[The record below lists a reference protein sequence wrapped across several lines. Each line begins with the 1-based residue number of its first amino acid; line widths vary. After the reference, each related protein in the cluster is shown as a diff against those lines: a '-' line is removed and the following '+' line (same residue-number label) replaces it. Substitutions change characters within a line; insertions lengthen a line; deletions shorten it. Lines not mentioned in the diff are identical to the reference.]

1 MGPLAALGSE
11 KGLDMTVKALR
22 YVHIVSAAALF
33 AAACFAQTQ
42 TARLVGTVHDSTGA
56 VIPNAK
62 VTLVSAETKLGTEAT
77 SNSSGDFVL
86 PALQPGT
93 YALTVEANG
102 FRKARIDGIELI
114 AATNASQSVTLEVG
128 QLSEVVEVAA
138 STINVQTTDSQ
149 VANSVTIKDIETLPQ
164 LARTPITLAIFQPGV
179 QVNPQ
184 ANGSSSGADYSFA
197 HVNGL
202 RQGSNNNSLDGID
215 VNDSV
220 APRIGLSLTSNN
232 TDSVEEARVVT
243 DGGKAEY
250 GRSAGAQVQL
260 ITRSGTNQL
269 HGNGF
274 DYLRNRDLNANDF
287 FNNGAGVPIPVLIQ
301 NTFGGSFGG
310 PIKHNKLFF
319 FGNYQ
324 GIRTH
329 AQGVQNTLVPTA
341 TAQQGIFQWNA
352 GGAVQQ
358 YNILNNDPLHKGIDP
373 TVASLLKLYPAPNNN
388 NCNGSD
394 GLNSSCYIF
403 NFPNGSLSDQFTIKM
418 DYNINDKMHI
428 FERTSWQRNTA
439 IDSLNGAQNVVP
451 GQVPGSQGGKRWG
464 LAGGWDWTISPTMV
478 NEFRIGHQS
487 ASVEFVRPER
497 LAGPMVTLNTWTTPL
512 LTAFPQGRNS
522 PVDEYTDNVTKIHG
536 NHTFKFGGQLRF
548 TKQFGFN
555 DQGIFPNVSL
565 STANGNILNASLI
578 PPGLS
583 STQLTSFQG
592 MWNDLLGRVSS
603 VAQTY
608 YSNLTT
614 FQAAGTPRVRNF
626 LFHEYGFFA
635 QDDWKVTRHLTLNV
649 GLRWEF
655 YPVPYEQNAQQG
667 ILTPA
672 NVFNTA
678 GAADNIA
685 VQPSTKWYGN
695 SWANFAPRFGFA
707 WDPIGDG
714 KTAIRGGYGIFNDR
728 IVGAAASAV
737 DGATPGFSQGVTL
750 FPNSTSG
757 SDVRVGTSP
766 PLPVQPASPAL
777 TPAANRQTALDLM
790 NPNLQT
796 GYVQQFNLSVQRQ
809 IAKNTI
815 LDVGLVANR
824 GVKLFFQTNLDQSH
838 IYDNGFL
845 TAFNQIAGNLTNLSA
860 VPAGNPIVAIFGSPA
875 AAVSAIGS
883 SVFSTG
889 QVGTAANTIDVNN
902 FSKYSAAGISQF
914 YLRRFPQFSNVLL
927 GNNDGRSEYNSLQ
940 VRLQRQFGAVRLAA
954 NYTWSK
960 SLDNDLSAATGG
972 EGNGFVAPLD
982 SFNEGLDR
990 GRSNFDIPQAFT
1002 MTSQYTLPIG
1012 KGHMFGGNMPKWAN
1026 TLLGGWDVGSLW
1038 IWESGSPFTVASGRA
1053 TGPGTGTTATT
1064 STWADYTG
1072 SRNIGGVMTTNN
1084 GIGPG
1089 VYYFTPA
1096 QILNFSEPVAGTFG
1110 SSGRN
1115 TFRGPRFFN
1124 IDASVVKRFE
1134 LMERKYL
1141 TFRAEAYNLLNNV
1154 DFANPGVNL
1163 GGNAAA
1169 FGKISAVV
1177 NNPRIVQLALRF
1189 DF

>member
-1 MGPLAALGSE
+1 M
-11 KGLDMTVKALR
+11 KGTTSRFVR
-22 YVHIVSAAALF
+22 IVF
-33 AAACFAQTQ
+33 AAASLAAMCSAQTQ
-42 TARLVGTVHDSTGA
+42 TARLVGAVHDSTGA
-56 VIPNAK
+56 VLPNAK
-62 VTLVSAETKLGTEAT
+62 VSAVNVATKVTTEAT
-77 SNSSGDFVL
+77 SNASGDYVL

-93 YALTVEANG
+93 YSLTVEATG
-102 FRKARIDGIELI
+102 FRKARIDGIEL
-114 AATNASQSVTLEVG
+114 AAASNVSQAVTLEVG
-128 QLSEVVEVAA
+128 QLTEVVEVTANTV
-138 STINVQTTDSQ
+138 SVQTSDSQ

-184 ANGSSSGADYSFA
+184 ANGTSSGADYSFA

-202 RQGSNNNSLDGID
+202 RQGSNNNTLDGID

-220 APRIGLSLTSNN
+220 VPRIGLSLTANN

-260 ITRSGTNQL
+260 VTRSGTNQF

-287 FNNGAGVPIPVLIQ
+287 FDNAAGIPIPVLIQ

-310 PIKHNKLFF
+310 PIKHNKLFV

-324 GIRTH
+324 GVRTH

-341 TAQQGIFQWNA
+341 TAQQGIYQWLS
-352 GGAVQQ
+352 GKTVQQ
-358 YNILNNDPLHKGIDP
+358 YNIVNADPLHKGIDP

-388 NCNGSD
+388 NCTGSD

-403 NFPNGSLSDQFTIKM
+403 NFANGSLSDQFTIKG
-418 DYNINDKMHI
+418 DYNLNDKMHI
-428 FERTSWQRNTA
+428 FERTSWQRNSS

-451 GQVPGSQGGKRWG
+451 GQVPGTQGGKRWG
-464 LAGGWDWTISPTMV
+464 VAGGWDWTINTTTV
-478 NEFRIGHQS
+478 NEFRYGHQS
-487 ASVEFVRPER
+487 ASTNFNRPER
-497 LAGPMVTLNTWTTPL
+497 EAGPMVSLNTWTTPI
-512 LTAFPQGRNS
+512 LTAFGQGRNS
-522 PVDEYTDNVTKIHG
+522 PVNEFTDNVTKIRG
-536 NHTFKFGGQLRF
+536 SHTFKFGGQIRF
-548 TKQFGFN
+548 TKQYGFN
-555 DQGIFPNVSL
+555 DAGIYPNVSL
-565 STANGNILNASLI
+565 STANGNILNSSLI
-578 PPGLS
+578 PAGLT
-583 STQLTSFQG
+583 STQLTTFQG
-592 MWNDLLGRVSS
+592 MWNDLLGRISS
-603 VAQTY
+603 VTETY

-635 QDDWKVTRHLTLNV
+635 QDDWKVRHNLTLNI
-649 GLRWEF
+649 GLRWEL
-655 YPVPYEQNAQQG
+655 YPVPYEQNGQQG
-667 ILTPA
+667 VLTPS

-678 GAADNIA
+678 GSADNIT
-685 VQPSTKWYGN
+685 VQPSTKWWGN
-695 SWANFAPRFGFA
+695 NWTNFAPRFGFA
-707 WDPIGDG
+707 WDPFSDG
-714 KTAIRGGYGIFNDR
+714 KTSIRGGYGIFNDR
-728 IVGAAASAV
+728 IVGAAASSV

-757 SDVRVGTSP
+757 SDTRVGSAP

-777 TPAANRQTALDLM
+777 TPPATRQTALDLM
-790 NPNLQT
+790 NPNLKT
-796 GYVQQFNLSVQRQ
+796 GYVQQWNLNIQRQ
-809 IAKNTI
+809 IARNTI
-815 LDVGLVANR
+815 LDVGYVANR

-845 TAFNQIAGNLTNLSA
+845 AAFNQIAGNLTNLGA
-860 VPAGNPIVAIFGSPA
+860 VPFNNPIASIFGSPS

-902 FSKYSAAGISQF
+902 FSKYATAGLPQT

-940 VRLQRQFGAVRLAA
+940 VRLQRQIGALRVAA

-960 SLDNDLSAATGG
+960 SLDNDLSTATGG
-972 EGNGFVAPLD
+972 EGNGFAAPLD
-982 SFNEGLDR
+982 SFNEALDR
-990 GRSNFDIPQAFT
+990 GRSNFDIPHAFT
-1002 MTSQYTLPIG
+1002 MTSQYTLPLG
-1012 KGHMFGGNMPKWAN
+1012 KGHMFGGNMPHWAN
-1026 TLLGGWDVGSLW
+1026 TLVGGWDVGSLW
-1038 IWESGSPFTVASGRA
+1038 IWESGSPFTVSSGRA
-1053 TGPGTGTTATT
+1053 TGPSTA
-1064 STWADYTG
+1064 STWADYSG
-1072 SRNIGGVMTTNN
+1072 SRSIGSVMTTNN

-1096 QILNFSEPVAGTFG
+1096 EIANFAEPAAGSIG

-1115 TFRGPRFFN
+1115 TFRGPSFFN
-1124 IDASVVKRFE
+1124 LDASLVKRFE
-1134 LMERKYL
+1134 VMERKSI
-1141 TFRAEAYNLLNNV
+1141 TFRAEAYNLLNRV

-1169 FGKISAVV
+1169 FGKISGVV
-1177 NNPRIVQLALRF
+1177 NNPRIVQLALHF

>member
-1 MGPLAALGSE
+1 MKHTAFRSVP
-11 KGLDMTVKALR
+11 
-22 YVHIVSAAALF
+22 IVFAAAWF

-56 VIPNAK
+56 VLPNAK
-62 VTLVSAETKLGTEAT
+62 VSAVNAGTKVRTETLSSA
-77 SNSSGDFVL
+77 NGDYVL
-86 PALQPGT
+86 AALQPGT
-93 YALTVEANG
+93 YELTVEANG
-102 FRKARIDGIELI
+102 FRKARIEGIELA
-114 AATNASQSVTLEVG
+114 AATNVSQAITLEVG
-128 QLSEVVEVAA
+128 QLTEVVEVTA
-138 STINVQTTDSQ
+138 STLNVQTTDSQ

-220 APRIGLSLTSNN
+220 APRIGLSLTANN
-232 TDSVEEARVVT
+232 TDSVEEARIVT

-260 ITRSGTNQL
+260 VTRSGTNQF

-287 FNNGAGVPIPVLIQ
+287 FNNSAGVPIPVLIQ
-301 NTFGGSFGG
+301 NTFGASFGG

-324 GIRTH
+324 GVRTH

-341 TAQQGIFQWNA
+341 TAQQGIFEWLS

-358 YNILNNDPLHKGIDP
+358 YNIINSDPLHKGIDP
-373 TVASLLKLYPAPNNN
+373 TVASLMKLFPAPNNN
-388 NCNGSD
+388 NCTGAD

-403 NFPNGSLSDQFTIKM
+403 NFPNGSLSDQFTVKA
-418 DYNINDKMHI
+418 DYNLNDKMHI
-428 FERTSWQRNTA
+428 FERTSWQRNSS

-451 GQVPGSQGGKRWG
+451 GQVPGTQGGKRWG
-464 LAGGWDWTISPTMV
+464 VAGGWDWTISTTMV
-478 NEFRIGHQS
+478 NEFRYGHQS
-487 ASVEFVRPER
+487 ASVNFNRPER
-497 LAGPMVTLNTWTTPL
+497 TAGPMVSLNTWTTPL

-522 PVDEYTDNVTKIHG
+522 PVDEFTDNLTKVHG
-536 NHTFKFGGQLRF
+536 SHTFKFGGQIRF
-548 TKQFGFN
+548 TKQYGFN
-555 DQGIFPNVSL
+555 DAGIYPNVSL
-565 STANGNILNASLI
+565 STANGNILNSSLI
-578 PPGLS
+578 PAGLN

-592 MWNDLLGRVSS
+592 MYNDLLGRISS
-603 VAQTY
+603 VTETY
-608 YSNLTT
+608 YSNLNT

-626 LFHEYGFFA
+626 EFHEYGFFA
-635 QDDWKVTRHLTLNV
+635 QDDWKVRRNLTLNI
-649 GLRWEF
+649 GLRWEL
-655 YPVPYEQNAQQG
+655 YPVPYEQNGQQG

-678 GAADNIA
+678 GTADNIT
-685 VQPSTKWYGN
+685 VQPSTKWWGN
-695 SWANFAPRFGFA
+695 NWTNFAPRFGFA
-707 WDPIGDG
+707 WDPFSDG

-728 IVGAAASAV
+728 VVGAATSSV

-757 SDVRVGTSP
+757 SDIRIGTTP
-766 PLPVQPASPAL
+766 PLPAQPASPAL

-790 NPNLQT
+790 NPNLKT
-796 GYVQQFNLSVQRQ
+796 GYVQQWNLNIQRQ
-809 IAKNTI
+809 IARNTI
-815 LDVGLVANR
+815 LDVGYVANR

-860 VPAGNPIVAIFGSPA
+860 VPFNNPIASIFGSPA

-902 FSKYSAAGISQF
+902 FSKYAAAGIAQN

-940 VRLQRQFGAVRLAA
+940 VRLQRQIGALRVAA

-982 SFNEGLDR
+982 SFNEALDR

-1002 MTSQYTLPIG
+1002 MTSQYTLPVG
-1012 KGHMFGGNMPKWAN
+1012 KGHMFGSNMPRWAN
-1026 TLLGGWDVGSLW
+1026 TLFGGWDVGSLW
-1038 IWESGSPFTVASGRA
+1038 IWESGSPFTVSSGRA
-1053 TGPGTGTTATT
+1053 TGPSTAN
-1064 STWADYTG
+1064 TWADYTG
-1072 SRNIGGVMTTNN
+1072 SRNAGSVMTSNN

-1096 QILNFSEPVAGTFG
+1096 QIASFAEPVAGSIG

-1124 IDASVVKRFE
+1124 VDASLVKRFE
-1134 LMERKYL
+1134 LMERKSL
-1141 TFRAEAYNLLNNV
+1141 TFRAEAYNLLNKV

-1163 GGNAAA
+1163 GGNASA
-1169 FGKISAVV
+1169 FGKISGVV
-1177 NNPRIVQLALRF
+1177 NNPRIVQMALRF

>member
-1 MGPLAALGSE
+1 M
-11 KGLDMTVKALR
+11 KGTTLKSVQTIL
-22 YVHIVSAAALF
+22 AAALL
-33 AAACFAQTQ
+33 AAAGFAQTQ

-56 VIPNAK
+56 VVPNAK
-62 VTLVSAETKLGTEAT
+62 VAAMNLGTKQTSEAIT
-77 SNSSGDFVL
+77 NANGDYVM

-93 YALTVEANG
+93 YSLTVEAGG
-102 FRKARIDGIELI
+102 FRKARIDGIDL
-114 AATNASQSVTLEVG
+114 AAASNVSQAITLEVG
-128 QLSEVVEVAA
+128 QLTEVVEVTAN
-138 STINVQTTDSQ
+138 TVNVQTTDSQ

-220 APRIGLSLTSNN
+220 APRIGLSLTANN
-232 TDSVEEARVVT
+232 TDSVEEARVIT

-260 ITRSGTNQL
+260 VTRSGTNQF
-269 HGNGF
+269 HGNAF

-287 FNNGAGVPIPVLIQ
+287 FNNAAGVPIPVLIQ
-301 NTFGGSFGG
+301 NTYGGSFGG

-341 TAQQGIFQWNA
+341 TAQQGIFQWNTAA
-352 GGAVQQ
+352 GVQQ
-358 YNILNNDPLHKGIDP
+358 YNILNADPLHKGIDP
-373 TVASLLKLYPAPNNN
+373 TVAALLKLYPAPNNN
-388 NCNGSD
+388 NCSNAD
-394 GLNSSCYIF
+394 GLNSSCYSF

-418 DYNINDKMHI
+418 DYNLNDRMHI
-428 FERTSWQRNTA
+428 FERTSWQRNSS
-439 IDSLNGAQNVVP
+439 IDSLNGAQNVIP
-451 GQVPGSQGGKRWG
+451 GQDPGTQGGKRWG
-464 LAGGWDWTISPTMV
+464 VAGGWDWTISSTMV
-478 NEFRIGHQS
+478 NEFRYGHQS
-487 ASVEFVRPER
+487 ASTNFNRPER
-497 LAGPMVTLNTWTTPL
+497 EAGPMVSFNTWTTPL

-522 PVDEYTDNVTKIHG
+522 PVDEYTDNLTKIHG
-536 NHTFKFGGQLRF
+536 SHTFKFGGQLRF
-548 TKQFGFN
+548 TKQYGFN
-555 DQGIFPNVSL
+555 DAGIYPNVSL
-565 STANGNILNASLI
+565 STANGNILNSSLI
-578 PPGLS
+578 PAGLS

-592 MWNDLLGRVSS
+592 MYNDLLGRISS
-603 VAQTY
+603 VTETY

-626 LFHEYGFFA
+626 VFHEYGFFA
-635 QDDWKVTRHLTLNV
+635 QDDWKVRHNLTLNI

-655 YPVPYEQNAQQG
+655 YPVPYEANGQQG
-667 ILTPA
+667 ILSPA

-678 GAADNIA
+678 GTADNIT
-685 VQPSTKWYGN
+685 VQPSTKWWN
-695 SWANFAPRFGFA
+695 NNWKDFAPRFGFA
-707 WDPIGDG
+707 WDPFSDG
-714 KTAIRGGYGIFNDR
+714 KTSIRGGYGIFNDR
-728 IVGAAASAV
+728 VVGAATSSV
-737 DGATPGFSQGVTL
+737 DGATPGFSQAVTL
-750 FPNSTSG
+750 FPNSTTG
-757 SDVRVGTSP
+757 SDVRIGTAP
-766 PLPVQPASPAL
+766 PLPVQPGSPAL
-777 TPAANRQTALDLM
+777 TPAATRQTALDLM
-790 NPNLQT
+790 SPNLKT
-796 GYVQQFNLSVQRQ
+796 GYVQQWNFNIQRQ

-815 LDVGLVANR
+815 LDVGYVANR

-860 VPAGNPIVAIFGSPA
+860 VPVNNPIASVFGSA
-875 AAVSAIGS
+875 SAAVSAIGS

-902 FSKYSAAGISQF
+902 FSRYAAAGIPQN
-914 YLRRFPQFSNVLL
+914 YLRRFPQFSTVLL

-940 VRLQRQFGAVRLAA
+940 VRLQRQFGALRVGA

-960 SLDNDLSAATGG
+960 SIDNDLSTATGG
-972 EGNGFVAPLD
+972 EGNGFAAPLD
-982 SFNEGLDR
+982 SFNEALDR
-990 GRSNFDIPQAFT
+990 GRSNFDIPHAFT

-1012 KGHMFGGNMPKWAN
+1012 KGHAFGGNMPGWAN
-1026 TLLGGWDVGSLW
+1026 ALVGGWDLGSLW
-1038 IWESGSPFTVASGRA
+1038 IWESGSPFTVSSGRA
-1053 TGPGTGTTATT
+1053 TGPSTAN
-1064 STWADYTG
+1064 TWADYTG
-1072 SRNIGGVMTTNN
+1072 SRNIGSVMTNNN

-1096 QILNFSEPVAGTFG
+1096 QIASFSEPAAGSIG
-1110 SSGRN
+1110 NSGRN
-1115 TFRGPRFFN
+1115 TFRGPQFFN
-1124 IDASVVKRFE
+1124 LDASLVKRFQV
-1134 LMERKYL
+1134 MEHKSI
-1141 TFRAEAYNLLNNV
+1141 TFRAEAYNLLNRV

-1163 GGNAAA
+1163 GGNASA

-1177 NNPRIVQLALRF
+1177 NNPRIVQMALRF

>member
-1 MGPLAALGSE
+1 MKSQGS
-11 KGLDMTVKALR
+11 VR
-22 YVHIVSAAALF
+22 IVFAAALL

-56 VIPNAK
+56 VVPNAK
-62 VTLVSAETKLGTEAT
+62 VTAVNAGTKVATDAT
-77 SNSSGDFVL
+77 SNSSGDYVL

-93 YALTVEANG
+93 YAVTVEASG
-102 FRKARIDGIELI
+102 FRKAVIEGVEL
-114 AATNASQSVTLEVG
+114 AAAANVSQAITLEVG
-128 QLSEVVEVAA
+128 QITEVVEVTANTVA
-138 STINVQTTDSQ
+138 VQTSDSQ
-149 VANSVTIKDIETLPQ
+149 VATSVTIKDIETLPQ

-179 QVNPQ
+179 QINPQ

-202 RQGSNNNSLDGID
+202 RQGSNNNTLDGID

-220 APRIGLSLTSNN
+220 APRIGLSLTANN

-250 GRSAGAQVQL
+250 GRSAGAQAQL
-260 ITRSGTNQL
+260 ITRSGTNQY
-269 HGNGF
+269 HGNAF
-274 DYLRNRDLNANDF
+274 DYLRNRDFNANDF

-301 NTFGGSFGG
+301 NNFGGSFGG
-310 PIKHNKLFF
+310 PIKHNKLFI

-341 TAQQGIFQWNA
+341 TAQQGIYQWLS
-352 GGAVQQ
+352 GGTVQQ
-358 YNILNNDPLHKGIDP
+358 YNIVNNDPLHKGIDP
-373 TVASLLKLYPAPNNN
+373 TVASLLKLFPAPNNN
-388 NCNGSD
+388 NCTGSD
-394 GLNSSCYIF
+394 GLNSSCYSF
-403 NFPNGSLSDQFTIKM
+403 NFPNGSYSDQFTIKG
-418 DYNINDKMHI
+418 DYNLSQRMHI
-428 FERTSWQRNTA
+428 FERTSWQRNSA
-439 IDSLNGAQNVVP
+439 IDSLNGVQNVVP
-451 GQVPGSQGGKRWG
+451 GQVPGTQGGKRWG
-464 LAGGWDWTISPTMV
+464 VAGGWDWTITPTMV
-478 NEFRIGHQS
+478 NEFRYGHQS

-497 LAGPMVTLNTWTTPL
+497 EPGPMVSLNTWTTPI

-522 PVDEYTDNVTKIHG
+522 PVNEYTDNLTKVHG
-536 NHTFKFGGQLRF
+536 HHTFKFGGQVRF
-548 TKQFGFN
+548 TKQYGYN
-555 DQGIFPNVSL
+555 DAGIYPNISL
-565 STANGNILNASLI
+565 STANGNILNSSLI
-578 PPGLS
+578 PAGLT

-592 MWNDLLGRVSS
+592 MWNDVLGRISS
-603 VAQTY
+603 VAETY

-635 QDDWKVTRHLTLNV
+635 QDDYKITHNLTLNI

-655 YPVPYEQNAQQG
+655 FPVPYEQDKQQG

-678 GAADNIA
+678 GAADNVT
-685 VQPSTKWYGN
+685 VQPSTKW
-695 SWANFAPRFGFA
+695 WANNWHNFAPRFGFA
-707 WDPIGDG
+707 WDPFGDG
-714 KTAIRGGYGIFNDR
+714 KTAIRGGFGIFNDR
-728 IVGAAASAV
+728 IVGAAASSV
-737 DGATPGFSQGVTL
+737 DGATPAFSQGVTL

-757 SDVRVGTSP
+757 SDVRIGTGA
-766 PLPVQPASPAL
+766 PLPAQPASPAL
-777 TPAANRQTALDLM
+777 TPAATRQTALDLM
-790 NPNLQT
+790 NPNLKT
-796 GYVQQFNLSVQRQ
+796 GYVAQWNLNIQRQ

-815 LDVGLVANR
+815 LDVGYVANR
-824 GVKLFFQTNLDQSH
+824 GIKLFFQTNLDQSY
-838 IYDNGFL
+838 IYNNGFL

-860 VPAGNPIVAIFGSPA
+860 VPLTNPLVSIFGSA
-875 AAVSAIGS
+875 SAAVSAIGS

-889 QVGTAANTIDVNN
+889 QVGTAANTTEVNN
-902 FSKYSAAGISQF
+902 YTKYAAAGVSEY

-927 GNNDGRSEYNSLQ
+927 GTNDGRSAYNSLQ
-940 VRLQRQFGAVRLAA
+940 VRLQRQFGAVRVAA

-960 SLDNDLSAATGG
+960 AMDNDLSAATGG
-972 EGNGFVAPLD
+972 EGNGFAAPLD
-982 SFNEGLDR
+982 SFNVALDR

-1012 KGHMFGGNMPKWAN
+1012 KGHMFGDAMPHWAN
-1026 TLLGGWDVGSLW
+1026 TLFGGWDLGSLW
-1038 IWESGSPFTVASGRA
+1038 IWESGSPFTVSSGRN
-1053 TGPGTGTTATT
+1053 TGPSTVN
-1064 STWADYTG
+1064 TWADYTG
-1072 SRNIGGVMTTNN
+1072 SRNVGSVMTSNN

-1096 QILNFSEPVAGTFG
+1096 QIANFAEPAAGTIG
-1110 SSGRN
+1110 TSGRN

-1124 IDASVVKRFE
+1124 LDASLVKRFE
-1134 LMERKYL
+1134 LMERKSL

-1154 DFANPGVNL
+1154 DFANPGVNF
-1163 GGNAAA
+1163 GGNASA

-1177 NNPRIVQLALRF
+1177 NNPRILQLALRF